1 MGVCVQLPVQPKTL
15 YLLHSKELQLR
26 IGYSGWFSL
35 QRQLVLRNFLFLLT
49 KLKEMFQRPQGE
61 ILSLSTTA
69 IGVFVRLPLQP
80 HTLCAQST
88 EVHSRVAPVH
98 RGFPQVEGRV
108 TLAELSLKAIHSL
121 NHWVSGIV
129 LEEQLQPLP
138 RVLDIPEQIRCPRG
152 GILASQLQRGSF
164 RDSDASIGLRH

>member
-1 MGVCVQLPVQPKTL
+1 M
-15 YLLHSKELQLR
+15 
-26 IGYSGWFSL
+26 
-35 QRQLVLRNFLFLLT
+35 
-49 KLKEMFQRPQGE
+49 
-61 ILSLSTTA
+61 SLSTTA
-69 IGVFVRLPLQP
+69 IGVCVQLPLQP
-80 HTLCAQST
+80 HTLCAHST

-121 NHWVSGIV
+121 NHWVSWIV

-138 RVLDIPEQIRCPRG
+138 RVLDIPEQIRCPKV